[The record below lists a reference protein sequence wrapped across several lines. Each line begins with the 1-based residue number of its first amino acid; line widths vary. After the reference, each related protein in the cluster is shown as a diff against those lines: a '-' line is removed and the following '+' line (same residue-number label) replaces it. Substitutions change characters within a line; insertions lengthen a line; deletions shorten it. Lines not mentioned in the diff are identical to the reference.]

1 MTKDQAPNPIFQKD
15 RMKKAPEFHSDSSKR
30 FKIGIVCAQ
39 FNPHITQKM
48 LEFAKRFATQEN
60 LVVEK
65 VLEVPGSFEIPFAT
79 QRLFEDKQINGV
91 VCLGAIIKGST
102 SHDEVIGHAIA
113 RALLDLSLQYK
124 KPFGFGVSGPGQ
136 TEKQAQE
143 RAEEYARRAVLAL
156 KQMLLP
162 E

>member
-1 MTKDQAPNPIFQKD
+1 MKTAP
-15 RMKKAPEFHSDSSKR
+15 AFHSTSGKSFR
-30 FKIGIVCAQ
+30 IGIICAQ
-39 FNPHITQKM
+39 FNPHITKKM
-48 LEFAKRFATQEN
+48 LESAKRFAAQEN
-60 LVVEK
+60 LLVEK

-79 QRLFEDKQINGV
+79 QQLFENRAIQGV

-102 SHDEVIGHAIA
+102 AHDNVIGHAIA
-113 RALLDLSLQYK
+113 QSLLDLSLRYK
-124 KPFGFGVSGPGQ
+124 KPLGFGVSGPGQ

-156 KQMLLP
+156 KQMLL